1 MTPELKK
8 VLTEAWAP
16 APGDTEALKAA
27 LVRAQERVRE
37 VLTPSPLLH
46 SHWLSEETGADVW
59 LKLDCL
65 TPNGS
70 FKVRGALN
78 AIAAR
83 LERRQAAGLVDPA
96 GTPVKICAASAG
108 NHAQGVAFAAKR
120 MGAEAHIFL
129 PRRTPL
135 VKRDATE
142 RLGAKVYLVGDV
154 LEEAFEAALAF
165 SKENGAEFIHAFND
179 FDIIAGQAVCLLEV
193 FSQFEALSG
202 KPSSAIN
209 DFLCSVGGGGLAAGC
224 GIAMQLFGNGRVQG
238 VEQATFDSGLRS
250 LKAGAQLPIDHP
262 PEPTLADGI
271 SVQLIGNATFSLMK
285 DSVDRIF
292 TVSDDEI
299 TAAILGLCERE
310 HLVAEGAGAAAVAAL
325 LKNAKAYEGRTVVV
339 SVSGGNIDPQLLS
352 RVIARGLGVTGRTL
366 RLTVRMG
373 DRPGQLRTLLQH
385 IADKDANVLEIHHDR
400 TYTQVNVG
408 NVEVDIALETRNFEH
423 QYDIVEYLQE
433 KGFVA
438 RTLQRE
444 QQSL

>member
-16 APGDTEALKAA
+16 AASDTEVLRAA
-27 LVRAQERVRE
+27 LLRAHERVRE
-37 VLTPSPLLH
+37 VLPPSPLLR

-83 LERRQAAGLVDPA
+83 MERSLAVGGGQATGGPL
-96 GTPVKICAASAG
+96 KICAASAG

-129 PRRTPL
+129 PKRTPL

-142 RLGAKVYLVGDV
+142 RLGAKVYLVGEV

-165 SKENGAEFIHAFND
+165 SKETGAEFIHAFND

-193 FSQFEALSG
+193 FEQYEALSQ
-202 KPSSAIN
+202 KPRSSIQ
-209 DFLCSVGGGGLAAGC
+209 DFVCSIGGGGLAAGC
-224 GIAMQLFGNGRVQG
+224 GVAMQLFGQGRVHG
-238 VEQATFDSGLRS
+238 VEQVTFDSAVRS
-250 LKAGAQLPIDHP
+250 LKAGVQLPIDHAP
-262 PEPTLADGI
+262 KPSLADGI

-285 DSVDRIF
+285 DSVERVF
-292 TVSDDEI
+292 TVTDDEI

-310 HLVAEGAGAAAVAAL
+310 HLVTEGAGAAAVAAL
-325 LKNAKAYEGRTVVV
+325 LKNAKVYAGRTVVV

-423 QYDIVEYLQE
+423 QYEILGFLRE
-433 KGFVA
+433 KGFVV
-438 RTLQRE
+438 RTLQGA
-444 QQSL
+444 SHSD